1 MRAKEAGLLTIL
13 GGFALRLYRLGAQ
26 SLWYD
31 ETVSL
36 LLAHK
41 SIPALTAH
49 TARDIHPPLYY
60 YLLHFWIK
68 AAGDS
73 EFSVAFF
80 SLWCGVLLLA
90 LVYRFSRR
98 LFGEYAALIACILV
112 AFSPYNLW
120 YSQEVRMY
128 TFGACLGLFA
138 AESLLRSLAEPA
150 RLKPWLAYSLAAA
163 ASLYTLYYLAFLL
176 VTLTLFSLWVGL
188 RRWGKSYVW
197 PWIGAQALALALYFP
212 WFGIAF
218 RQATDPPVPPWR
230 TFTPLAQVLTVSW
243 SALSL
248 GHSVEPGK
256 IWPFL
261 ALTLALYI
269 IGVWPSGQDNS
280 YGLSAVERSA
290 FLVLYTFGPLAII
303 QSLSYFTPLYH
314 PRYLF
319 PYSPFFYIAL
329 AHGLAKLR
337 SKRALALS
345 LLLIGVVSGWSIYR
359 FHFDPK
365 FASDDHRGAVKFLEG
380 KLREGDAVL
389 INAGYTYPVLSY
401 YYHGLIGWMGRLVN
415 YRPSSS
421 REGPVFLQTGSI
433 GGSKSLGWGHPEAD
447 FYPTTAEETARALEQ
462 VFANHPRVW
471 VYRCY
476 DTVVDPEGFIRRWLD
491 ENGLKFEDALFAGE
505 SYVRVQGYLTGHL
518 PPYSSQAGV
527 IVGDVLE
534 LEGFSILNEVVEA
547 GGTVEVRLYWRA
559 LKPLPE
565 DYKVSLRLYT
575 KTGKLLTQADEQPI
589 GSYYPSSHWPPGQ
602 TIYHPMK
609 VKVPV
614 GTPPGGYFLDILVYP
629 STTMEPLPVRD
640 EKWAVQ
646 GVRVRLGEVEVL
658 RPSKPV
664 SPPELKRKLRV
675 KFGGMVELL
684 GVGEV
689 PKKVKAGDA
698 VQFQVL
704 WRSLGS
710 SLPDLIVFAQLLS
723 RDGKPLVI
731 KEAMPADNL
740 YPTSRWAEG
749 EVVLDEVKFYVPG
762 EIPSGRYPLI
772 LGLIRADNREILPA
786 GKGKCVVLEEIEVE
800 GRQPKVS
807 YEGSPPKLLGARFG
821 DFAILEGFGLE
832 KGEGRISV
840 TLYWAALGSAPERY
854 KVFLH
859 FKGPDGQIHA
869 QADFFPQKGALPT
882 TAWIK
887 GERLLDRAEL
897 SIPSGFPPGRY
908 TLIAGMYEPDSGK
921 RVPVQTES
929 SLSDHIILEAI
940 ELP

>member
-73 EFSVAFF
+73 EFSVAFL
-80 SLWCGVLLLA
+80 SLWFGVLLLA

-98 LFGEYAALIACILV
+98 LFGENVALMACLLA
-112 AFSPYNLW
+112 AFSPYHLW

-128 TFGACLGLFA
+128 TFGACLGLLA
-138 AESLLRSLAEPA
+138 AEFLLRSLAEPA
-150 RLKPWLAYSLAAA
+150 RLKPWIAYSVAAA

-176 VTLTLFSLWVGL
+176 VTLALFSLWAGL
-188 RRWGKSYVW
+188 KRWGKGYIL
-197 PWIGAQALALALYFP
+197 PWAGAQALALALYSP
-212 WFGIAF
+212 WLGIAF
-218 RQATDPPVPPWR
+218 RQATEPPVPPWR
-230 TFTPLAQVLTVSW
+230 TFTPLAQVLTISW
-243 SALSL
+243 SALSF

-256 IWPFL
+256 IWPLL

-269 IGVWPSGQDNS
+269 IGVWPRNRENS
-280 YGLSAVERSA
+280 YSLSAGERSA

-303 QSLSYFTPLYH
+303 QGLSYLTPLYH

-319 PYSPFFYIAL
+319 PYSPPFYIAL
-329 AHGLAKLR
+329 ANGLAKL
-337 SKRALALS
+337 KRKGALALS
-345 LLLIGVVSGWSIYR
+345 LLLIGVASGWSIYR

-365 FASDDHRGAVKFLEG
+365 FASDDHRGAVKFLEER
-380 KLREGDAVL
+380 LREGDAVL
-389 INAGYTYPVLSY
+389 INAGYAYPVLSY
-401 YYHGLIGWMGRLVN
+401 YYHGPVGWMGRLVN
-415 YRPSSS
+415 YWPSSP

-447 FYPTTAEETARALEQ
+447 FYPTTAEETARALER

-518 PPYSSQAGV
+518 LPYASQAGA
-527 IVGDVLE
+527 IVGDALE
-534 LEGFSILNEVVEA
+534 LEGFSILNDVAEA
-547 GGTVEVRLYWRA
+547 GGAVEVRLYWRA
-559 LKPLPE
+559 LRPIPE
-565 DYKVSLRLYT
+565 DYKVSLRLYS
-575 KTGKLLTQADEQPI
+575 KSGRLLAQADEQPL
-589 GSYYPSSHWPPGQ
+589 GSYYPSSNWPPGQ

-614 GTPPGGYFLDILVYP
+614 GTPPGSYFLDLLVYSP
-629 STTMEPLPVRD
+629 TTMEPLPVRG

-646 GVRVRLGEVEVL
+646 GVRVRLGEVEIL

-689 PKKVKAGDA
+689 PWKVKAGDA

-704 WRSLGS
+704 WRALS
-710 SLPDLIVFAQLLS
+710 SPLPDLIVFAQLLGQ
-723 RDGKPLVI
+723 DGRPLVI
-731 KEAMPADNL
+731 KETMPADNL
-740 YPTSRWAEG
+740 YPTSRWAKSEL
-749 EVVLDEVKFYVPG
+749 VLDEVKFYVPG
-762 EIPSGRYPLI
+762 EIPPGRYPLI

-786 GKGKCVVLEEIEVE
+786 GRGKYVVLGEIEVE
-800 GRQPKVS
+800 GRQPGAS

-821 DFAILEGFGLE
+821 DFAVLEGFNVD
-832 KGEGRISV
+832 KGVGHISV
-840 TLYWAALGSAPERY
+840 ALYWAALGSAPERY
-854 KVFLH
+854 KIFLH

-869 QADFFPQKGALPT
+869 QADFFPQLPT

-887 GERLLDRAEL
+887 GDRLLDQADL
-897 SIPSGFPPGRY
+897 TIPPGLPPGPY
-908 TLIAGMYEPDSGK
+908 TLIAGMYEPDSGE

-929 SLSDHIILEAI
+929 SLSDHVILEVI